1 LIKQRQPLLV
11 RGLIT
16 QISTDEIQ
24 NSERKKRV
32 QIAFEHALLIGQL
45 AHALLQ
51 LNSFNQQLRRRFIT
65 ALTLFFDCCI
75 ATRQSGQQG
84 EISFPATA
92 RAQVLA
98 VAEAH
103 DSPFGTPQG
112 LRGPPKEESIQ
123 QLHCS
128 LGGRVQ
134 RSHRDEMHSNEAEQI
149 RTQHG
154 HFDR

>member
-1 LIKQRQPLLV
+1 M

-92 RAQVLA
+92 ERRCLRWLKPMTRHLERLKGSVGLPKKNQSSNFTARWKVESNGLVGMRCTQTKQSRFVLGTVISIGEEISRTAQ
-98 VAEAH
+98 
-103 DSPFGTPQG
+103 
-112 LRGPPKEESIQ
+112 
-123 QLHCS
+123 
-128 LGGRVQ
+128 
-134 RSHRDEMHSNEAEQI
+134 
-149 RTQHG
+149 
-154 HFDR
+154 